1 GDAARSRVTSRSF
14 LTDDG
19 NANTF
24 DPDIRN
30 TTFNQVQTAQ
40 VIFGGAQSVQLTS
53 VQTFDPNGSWWVGMI
68 TGGAQVSRYWWLHV
82 NAVDGTGTSL
92 AGANVHILV
101 QRLDP
106 NTLTPFT
113 VPNPAVDHIY
123 LVNSPSV
130 PVPPASG

>member
-1 GDAARSRVTSRSF
+1 
-14 LTDDG
+14 
-19 NANTF
+19 
-24 DPDIRN
+24 
-30 TTFNQVQTAQ
+30 
-40 VIFGGAQSVQLTS
+40 
-53 VQTFDPNGSWWVGMI
+53 MI

-113 VPNPAVDHIY
+113 VPNPAVDDIY
-123 LVNSPSV
+123 LANSTTWPVSAPSCSV
-130 PVPPASG
+130 VVRAVEVSRTPPPRVFNNSYLATGSAVVDVA